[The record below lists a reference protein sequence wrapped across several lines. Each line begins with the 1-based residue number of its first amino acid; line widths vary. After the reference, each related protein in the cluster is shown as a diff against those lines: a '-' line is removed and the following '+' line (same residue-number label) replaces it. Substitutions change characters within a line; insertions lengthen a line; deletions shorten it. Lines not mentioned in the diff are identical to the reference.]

1 MSVGDDYV
9 SEIFYQY
16 LETPDAH
23 TSGIKNQSYHR
34 GGPLDRRVEHSSA
47 CCSCTVSVE
56 TRFGGAALAMHS
68 TKDLIKVFRCWR
80 CRPCRAR
87 SYWLSWNTLHRWS
100 AVAVAKHLCIGSTW
114 GTCAHS
120 AKLAVLRAFWSFP
133 QAAIFAIVKLISLF
147 ICIVSDSDHAFRQ
160 AIFVFVLRPRCHD
173 VAEFQVSVVVRE

>member
-114 GTCAHS
+114 GTCAHCAGTNQLIRS
-120 AKLAVLRAFWSFP
+120 NGKWRFAHLCEACRTASLLVLPTSCHLCDRE
-133 QAAIFAIVKLISLF
+133 IDIVVYLHRIRF
-147 ICIVSDSDHAFRQ
+147 
-160 AIFVFVLRPRCHD
+160 
-173 VAEFQVSVVVRE
+173 